1 MIYDIFLNASKNIFK
16 RKTRSWLTVLGIVI
30 GIAAIVAL
38 LGVGGGLRNAIMGE
52 FESVGVNR
60 LLILSSDANLL
71 GGAPMLSDSGKGDN
85 YLNQDWFDVISKA
98 EGVTVVGGFFAGIA
112 LVEGIDDFIS
122 ITINGMPKDQRNQE
136 SIEDSGVKLLS
147 GRYLTA
153 NDKNS
158 IMINKKV
165 QENTGK
171 KVNSKIEIMGR
182 SFKVVGVYESSG
194 FAGQGNVIYIPI
206 ESVYEMLNAKPKE
219 ISSIFVK
226 YDTSYDNQFVMD
238 EVNKV
243 LRRYLKQKEG
253 EESFQIQSFE
263 ELLKMLDSI
272 LGVIN
277 YILVGI
283 AMISTLVAAIGIMNS
298 LFTSVMERRR
308 EIGIMK
314 SIGARN
320 SSILSMF
327 VIESILFSVVGGI
340 IGIITGIGLA
350 KLIENIAFKLMGT
363 RLITVSIEPSI
374 LISSMIFAIVVGVL
388 SGYLPAR
395 RASKMNPVD
404 SLNA

>member
-1 MIYDIFLNASKNIFK
+1 MIVDIFSNALKNILK
-16 RKTRSWLTVLGIVI
+16 RKTRSWLTILGIVI

-38 LGVGGGLRNAIMGE
+38 LGIGGGLRNAIVGE

-60 LLILSSDANLL
+60 LIILSSDANLL
-71 GGAPMLSDSGKGDN
+71 SGPPMLSESGYDEN
-85 YLNQDWFDVISKA
+85 YLNQDWFDVIKRA
-98 EGVTVVGGFFAGIA
+98 EGVEMVGGFFGSIA
-112 LVEGIDDFIS
+112 LIEGKDDFIS
-122 ITINGMPKDQRNQE
+122 VTVNGIPKEQRNQE

-147 GRYLTA
+147 GRFLTS
-153 NDKNS
+153 NDKNA
-158 IMINKKV
+158 IMINNKV
-165 QENTGK
+165 AENTEK
-171 KVNSKIEIMGR
+171 KINNKIEIMGK
-182 SFKVVGVYESSG
+182 SFKVVGIYESSG
-194 FAGQGNVIYIPI
+194 FGGQTNVIYMPI

-226 YDTSYDNQFVMD
+226 YNTDYQSDFVI
-238 EVNKV
+238 EEINRE

-253 EESFQIQSFE
+253 EESFQIQSYE
-263 ELLKMLDSI
+263 EFLKILDSV
-272 LGVIN
+272 LSVIN

-340 IGIITGIGLA
+340 VGIGFGILLA
-350 KLIENIAFKLMGT
+350 KLVENIAFQVLQT
-363 RLITVSIEPSI
+363 RLIVVSIQPSVYI
-374 LISSMIFAIVVGVL
+374 FSLIFSIIVGVL
-388 SGYLPAR
+388 SGFLPAKK
-395 RASKMNPVD
+395 ASKMNPVD
-404 SLNA
+404 SLS